1 MVHRI
6 ISSSNL
12 ELEERRETSNGV
24 SCRVAQNV
32 AVFGLILITEVLI
45 LMDWGPIVTK
55 QLYGVQIAFRI
66 VLSILV
72 FTAWIRLGWP
82 GILHGVKG
90 RIQVFLMLLSTFIFN
105 AMIPVLLRQRN
116 GSIYVSFLLF
126 QLFLPFLLRSII
138 IVCGEQLQKQNLD
151 RERERERERKRGT
164 DAQHVHAIIMEMPP
178 GLLV

>member
-90 RIQVFLMLLSTFIFN
+90 RIQVFLMLLFALIVNGMVPALT
-105 AMIPVLLRQRN
+105 ALTRQRH
-116 GSIYVSFLLF
+116 GSLFVSLLLLF
-126 QLFLPFLLRSII
+126 
-138 IVCGEQLQKQNLD
+138 LQVIFFFFCFFFVQ
-151 RERERERERKRGT
+151 RGT
-164 DAQHVHAIIMEMPP
+164 HASSTVCMLHLKACPFSC
-178 GLLV
+178 L